1 MTDTFLIRTQTSLGP
16 AWLGVCWVQIKSV
29 RSKKVSNP
37 SAHISS
43 SMSPPVHVDL
53 RGVLHVQ
60 PEPGADRPAPVV
72 RLAGVAAPGVAAHR
86 AQPQG
91 GHLLTRSYSQ
101 GNILY

>member
-1 MTDTFLIRTQTSLGP
+1 M
-16 AWLGVCWVQIKSV
+16 
-29 RSKKVSNP
+29 SNP

-43 SMSPPVHVDL
+43 SMPPPIHVDL

-91 GHLLTRSYSQ
+91 GHLLTRSYGSHSLNLVL
-101 GNILY
+101 GFSCFKNYNTLFVIISV